1 MFDCVRLSPR
11 RLALVKPPTV
21 RRGRSRV
28 RRIAVAVTPESGDS
42 RLFVRRSTGLVREAS
57 ALDATIFNAVFSA
70 PVGATLAIGVLWA
83 LSAFPGADPVW
94 ATIIAVVLNV
104 PILIMMALLASSM
117 PRTGGD
123 YVWVSRILSPPLAMI
138 SNFAA
143 ALSAMIG
150 ATFWARFFPVFALGP
165 VLVGLGVLFDNQ
177 TMVDWGTSFQTD
189 NLWIFLGGLAMI
201 VAMTLI
207 LISGIKTTFRWQ
219 NAFWIIATIG
229 TFVAFIAFLVG
240 NNADFTANFNELN
253 AQFGGGTTD
262 DVIAAA
268 GTAGLTADAGNLDA
282 TLPAVFAIMVFMMW
296 NWWSVYLSGELKS
309 GSDRRRQLT
318 VMFGGLLWDG
328 VFIVLGLILFFKV
341 IPYDLAAALNSG
353 TEAYVIPSGP
363 WYQFLASLVQNIGIL
378 AVIILGS
385 FLFWSLPAMVGNT
398 FMPIR
403 SVFAWSFDRLLPE
416 KLAEV
421 NERTHSP
428 VPAILLVM
436 TLVTAMLAW
445 SVLSTD
451 FFTWLALGV
460 EAGVVCVVIVGIAAI
475 MFPSRRPDLYQ
486 ASPANVSVGGIP
498 VLYIVAPL
506 AILVMLFLV
515 WLTVTYP
522 ALALAGNP
530 DNLWQIPA
538 FMGMIV
544 VIGLV
549 LYYVAKAVRSSQG
562 IDVDL
567 VYKELPPE

>member
-1 MFDCVRLSPR
+1 M
-11 RLALVKPPTV
+11 
-21 RRGRSRV
+21 
-28 RRIAVAVTPESGDS
+28 AVTPDTSESGGS
-42 RLFVRRSTGLVREAS
+42 RVFVRNSTGLVREAS

-70 PVGATLAIGVLWA
+70 PVGATLAIGVLWT

-94 ATIIAVVLNV
+94 ATIIAVVINV
-104 PILIMMALLASSM
+104 PVLIMMALLASSM

-201 VAMTLI
+201 IVMTLI

-219 NAFWIIATIG
+219 NTFWIIATVG

-240 NNADFTANFNELN
+240 NTADFTANFNALN
-253 AQFGGGTTD
+253 ADFGGGTTD
-262 DVIAAA
+262 SVITAA
-268 GTAGLTADAGNLDA
+268 GTAGVTPEVGNLDA

-328 VFIVLGLILFFKV
+328 VFIVMGLILFFKV
-341 IPYDLAAALNSG
+341 IPYDLAAALNAG

-416 KLAEV
+416 KFAEV

-436 TLVTAMLAW
+436 GLVTAMLAW

-460 EAGVVCVVIVGIAAI
+460 EAGVVCVIIVAIAAI
-475 MFPSRRPDLYQ
+475 LFPTRRPDLYQ
-486 ASPANVSVGGIP
+486 ASPANVKFLGFPLFYVVG
-498 VLYIVAPL
+498 PL
-506 AILVMLFLV
+506 SILVMLFLV

-522 ALALAGNP
+522 GLALAGDP
-530 DNLWQIPA
+530 DNVWQIPA

-549 LYYVAKAVRSSQG
+549 LYYGAKFVRRGQG
-562 IDVDL
+562 IDIDL

>member
-1 MFDCVRLSPR
+1 
-11 RLALVKPPTV
+11 
-21 RRGRSRV
+21 
-28 RRIAVAVTPESGDS
+28 VAATPESGAG

-94 ATIIAVVLNV
+94 ATIIAVVLNI

-165 VLVGLGVLFDNQ
+165 ILVGLGVFFDNK

-189 NLWIFLGGLAMI
+189 NLWIFLGGAVMI
-201 VAMTLI
+201 VLMTVI
-207 LISGIKTTFRWQ
+207 LVAGIKTTFRWQ
-219 NAFWIIATIG
+219 NTFWIIASLG
-229 TFVAFIAFLVG
+229 TFIAFLALLVG
-240 NNADFTANFNELN
+240 DTASFTSNFNELN
-253 AQFGGGTTD
+253 GKFGGGTTSD
-262 DVIAAA
+262 LLAAA
-268 GTAGLTADAGNLDA
+268 GTAGVAPDLGNFDA
-282 TLPAVFAIMVFMMW
+282 TLPTVFAIMVFMMW

-309 GSDRRRQLT
+309 AADRGRQLW

-328 VFIVLGLILFFKV
+328 LFIVIGLLLFFKV
-341 IPYDLAAALNSG
+341 VPYALAVALNSAPDG
-353 TEAYVIPSGP
+353 YAIPSGP
-363 WYQFLASLVQNIGIL
+363 WYQFLAALVQNIPVL

-403 SVFAWSFDRLLPE
+403 SVFAWAFDRLLPE
-416 KLAEV
+416 KFAEV

-436 TLVTAMLAW
+436 GLVTAMLAW

-460 EAGVVCVVIVGIAAI
+460 EAGVVCIVIVGIAAI
-475 MFPSRRPDLYQ
+475 AFPSRRPDLYQ
-486 ASPANVSVGGIP
+486 ASPANVRFAGMP

-506 AILVMLFLV
+506 SILVMLFLV
-515 WLTVTYP
+515 YLTVKYP
-522 ALALAGNP
+522 LLALAGKP
-530 DNLWQIPA
+530 ENLWQIPA

-549 LYYVAKAVRSSQG
+549 LYYVAKMVRRSQG

-567 VYKELPPE
+567 VYRELPPE

>member
-1 MFDCVRLSPR
+1 MS
-11 RLALVKPPTV
+11 
-21 RRGRSRV
+21 
-28 RRIAVAVTPESGDS
+28 VTPESGDS

-94 ATIIAVVLNV
+94 ATIIAVVINIPV
-104 PILIMMALLASSM
+104 LIMMALLASSM

-143 ALSAMIG
+143 SLSAMIG

-165 VLVGLGVLFDNQ
+165 VLVALGVFFDNT
-177 TMVDWGTSFQTD
+177 TMVEWGTNFQTK
-189 NLWIFLGGLAMI
+189 NEWIFVGGLSMI
-201 VAMTLI
+201 VLMTAI
-207 LISGIKTTFRWQ
+207 LLAGVKTTFRWQ
-219 NAFWIIATIG
+219 NAFWIIAMLG
-229 TFVAFIAFLVG
+229 TFVAFAALLLG
-240 NNADFTANFNELN
+240 NTAGFTENFNSLN
-253 AQFGGGTTD
+253 AEFGGGTTQ

-268 GTAGLTADAGNLDA
+268 GTAGVAPDLANFDA
-282 TLPAVFAIMVFMMW
+282 TLPTVFAIMVFMMW

-309 GSDRRRQLT
+309 ASDRGRQLS
-318 VMFGGLLWDG
+318 VMFGALLFDGL
-328 VFIVLGLILFFKV
+328 FIVIGLVLFFNV
-341 IPYDLAAALNSG
+341 VPYDLATALNTAG
-353 TEAYVIPSGP
+353 NEAYAIPSGP
-363 WYQFLASLVQNIGIL
+363 WYQFLASLVHNIPIL

-403 SVFAWSFDRLLPE
+403 SVFAWAFDRLLPE

-436 TLVTAMLAW
+436 GLVTAMLAW

-460 EAGVVCVVIVGIAAI
+460 EAGVVCVVIVAIAAI
-475 MFPSRRPDLYQ
+475 LFPSRRPDLYQ
-486 ASPANVSVGGIP
+486 ASPANIKFAGIP

-549 LYYVAKAVRSSQG
+549 LYYGAKVVRSRQG

-567 VYKELPPE
+567 VYRELPPE

>member
-1 MFDCVRLSPR
+1 VDRDPQAGGSQ
-11 RLALVKPPTV
+11 
-21 RRGRSRV
+21 
-28 RRIAVAVTPESGDS
+28 
-42 RLFVRRSTGLVREAS
+42 LFVRRSTGLVREAS

-70 PVGATLAIGVLWA
+70 PVGATLAIGVLWS

-94 ATIIAVVLNV
+94 ATIIAVLLNV
-104 PILIMMALLASSM
+104 PVLIMMALLASSM

-165 VLVGLGVLFDNQ
+165 ILVGLGVFFNNT
-177 TMVDWGTSFQTD
+177 TMVEWGTNFQTKND
-189 NLWIFLGGLAMI
+189 WILVGGLAMI
-201 VAMTLI
+201 VLMTLI
-207 LISGIKTTFRWQ
+207 LVAGVKTTFRWQ
-219 NAFWIIATIG
+219 NTFWIIASVG
-229 TFVAFIAFLVG
+229 TFIAFLAFLVG
-240 NNADFTANFNELN
+240 DTAGFTQNFDSLN
-253 AQFGGGTTD
+253 AKFGGGTAA

-268 GTAGLTADAGNLDA
+268 KTQGVRPDLGNLDA
-282 TLPAVFAIMVFMMW
+282 TLPTVFAIMVFMMW

-309 GSDRRRQLT
+309 AADRGRQLW

-328 VFIVLGLILFFKV
+328 IFITIGLLLFFKV
-341 IPYDLAAALNSG
+341 IPYDLAAALNVSG
-353 TEAYVIPSGP
+353 NTAYAIPSGP
-363 WYQFLASLVQNIGIL
+363 WYQFLASLVQNIPIL

-403 SVFAWSFDRLLPE
+403 SVFAWAFDRLLPE

-436 TLVTAMLAW
+436 GLVTAMLVW

-460 EAGVVCVVIVGIAAI
+460 EAGVVCVVIVGVAAI
-475 MFPSRRPDLYQ
+475 AFPSRRPDLYR
-486 ASPANVSVGGIP
+486 ASPANVRFAGVP

-515 WLTVTYP
+515 YLTVTYP
-522 ALALAGNP
+522 ALALAGKP
-530 DNLWQIPA
+530 ENLWQIPA

-544 VIGLV
+544 VIGLA
-549 LYYVAKAVRSSQG
+549 LYYGAKMVRRGQG
-562 IDVDL
+562 VDVDL
-567 VYKELPPE
+567 VYRELPPE